1 MAAHADLIEPYI
13 LQNFSFDRLP
23 STVKQVRAVFFLLA
37 LEKFCLQIARALHPT
52 VWRAH
57 AMRAARAG
65 KRG

>member
-52 VWRAH
+52 V
-57 AMRAARAG
+57 
-65 KRG
+65 